1 MNCPEIL
8 QHDYGNQPYE
18 DNSFCGACAMVAASN
33 CVGSSVTMA
42 LAIKDGVVDES
53 NGYVNSWSKY
63 ATIPRS
69 STTASLSSALPKICK
84 YINDNDCPL
93 ILTVKPSHF
102 VVAYSASG
110 ETAGDISVM
119 DPWVGYTTLEE
130 VLTRKTWS
138 GYRYVSA
145 K

>member
-8 QHDYGNQPYE
+8 QHDYGNQPHR

-33 CVGSSVTMA
+33 CVGSNVTMET
-42 LAIKDGVVDES
+42 AIEDKVVGAT
-53 NGYVNSWSKY
+53 NGYVSSWSKY
-63 ATIPRS
+63 ATIPGS
-69 STTASLSSALPKICK
+69 STTASLSVALPKICK

-93 ILTVKPSHF
+93 ILSVKPSHF

-110 ETAGDISVM
+110 EAASDISVM
-119 DPWVGYTTLEE
+119 DPWVGYTTLDE